1 MCVTNDWVQN
11 LQNISKFNM
20 SKGFSPDT
28 GVKTPSS
35 NLSSPEDLSSKFGS
49 ENEMGAGVQI

>member
-1 MCVTNDWVQN
+1 MCVTMIGYKIYKIYLNVT
-11 LQNISKFNM
+11 
-20 SKGFSPDT
+20 SPDT